1 MSYITDRHFTLSLT
15 PGLAPG
21 TTSSKPIEISWFAFF
36 RNFMSA
42 VKMLCSSLPMG
53 RPLSTEGQ
61 IPGVMPIVI
70 PSIFRGLS
78 RILTEGAERNNFDT
92 KRKFVEPRARGWSF
106 ARISEVSKKGPG
118 VFSAPLETAGA
129 APKDSRPLFLA
140 RSGGWR
146 DSAQCVL

>member
-61 IPGVMPIVI
+61 IPGAMPIVV
-70 PSIFRGLS
+70 PSIFRGTWRMLL
-78 RILTEGAERNNFDT
+78 RVQKETILTPNE
-92 KRKFVEPRARGWSF
+92 S
-106 ARISEVSKKGPG
+106 SLS
-118 VFSAPLETAGA
+118 
-129 APKDSRPLFLA
+129 
-140 RSGGWR
+140 
-146 DSAQCVL
+146 